1 MPNEIDQTASQS
13 KKEEEKPFALA
24 NLELRIPHGQF
35 VAIVGRVGSGKS
47 SVLQSLVGEM
57 RRVDGEVVFGGSV
70 AYVPQQPWIMNA
82 TLRENVLFG
91 KNDDEAK

>member
-1 MPNEIDQTASQS
+1 MTDL
-13 KKEEEKPFALA
+13 K
-24 NLELRIPHGQF
+24 LRIPRGQF

-47 SVLQSLVGEM
+47 SLLQSLVGEM
-57 RRVDGEVVFGGSV
+57 RRLDGEIVFGGSV